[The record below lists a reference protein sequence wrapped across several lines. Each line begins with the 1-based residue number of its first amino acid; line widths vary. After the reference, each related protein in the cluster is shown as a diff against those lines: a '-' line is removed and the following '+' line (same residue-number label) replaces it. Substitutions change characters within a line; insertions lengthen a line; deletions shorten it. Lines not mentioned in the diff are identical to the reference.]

1 MIPAI
6 LQSYPARFLFV
17 LTAILAAVAIIAI
30 RTALGKSKS
39 MFQAN

>member
-17 LTAILAAVAIIAI
+17 LAAISAAIAIVTI